1 MYGYFPFICD
11 TFRLAFDG
19 LFLFVTGRLAS
30 ILESSSE
37 DVLLERWSMT
47 FPSLI
52 LCKLWVNSCHFEANL
67 VWDISL
73 LVAGSNCCRFVVS
86 PGSQIHGSDLLLN
99 VGPLNERTFFFLQV
113 HDLVFGK
120 FEKDLVCPRRLE
132 SQGLFSTWPLENK

>member
-1 MYGYFPFICD
+1 MV
-11 TFRLAFDG
+11 TFHSSATPSALRSTVSFSLLQDG
-19 LFLFVTGRLAS
+19 L
-30 ILESSSE
+30 
-37 DVLLERWSMT
+37 
-47 FPSLI
+47 

-73 LVAGSNCCRFVVS
+73 LVAGSNCCRFVVN
-86 PGSQIHGSDLLLN
+86 PGPQIHGSDLLLN

-132 SQGLFSTWPLENK
+132 SQGLFSSWK